1 MPTLEFEIKNQIIIR
16 VDTFRVVADSEN
28 YLYAHFNFLTDEW
41 KDLVKTAIFFFLSDE
56 PQVVI
61 LDENDTCLVPSEVLR
76 GNGNYIYVSVFAD
89 SLITANRTKVFVEP
103 SGYTGDVEDIIT
115 PTPSVY
121 WQLIEMYEQL
131 QDDMQ
136 HIDGGTFEDWR
147 EG

>member
-41 KDLVKTAIFFFLSDE
+41 KDLVKTAIFVNEPDE

-89 SLITANRTKVFVEP
+89 SLITANRSKVFVEP

>member
-41 KDLVKTAIFFFLSDE
+41 KDLVKTAIFVNEPDE